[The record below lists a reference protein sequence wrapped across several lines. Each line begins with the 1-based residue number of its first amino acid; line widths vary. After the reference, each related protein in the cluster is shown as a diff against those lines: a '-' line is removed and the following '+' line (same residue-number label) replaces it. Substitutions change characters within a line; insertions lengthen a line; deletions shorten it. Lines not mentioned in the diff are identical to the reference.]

1 MALCQLSSQSNREG
15 GSQPATVIVLCGYV
29 EASFDFSTDFFSQTS
44 PSARVCHCGS
54 VSATLTE
61 PEGGCMSDSNWHCS
75 LWLCGGFDLDFSF
88 DFLFK
93 FLLLSDC
100 GAVSVCQSH

>member
-1 MALCQLSSQSNREG
+1 M
-15 GSQPATVIVLCGYV
+15 